1 MNAKTLNDIR
11 ISLIYSFGSALLQLI
26 APQQKLKTFLDQK
39 TETAMSIFEDWF
51 RLIDPALPGPGMK
64 VDSTIYLS
72 LWSGQRGEKEHVKC
86 IGIRGELAPD
96 HVPILGI
103 YDDVLILMIGDVCTE
118 WKGST
123 NPGKLYIDHPTNPK
137 GCAQLIEG
145 VHMFKPGIHG
155 GQFPAF
161 VQAEDFPVNRL
172 NEKGQTISHEV
183 GQFGIHLHSGGP
195 GEDVNQYSAGCQI
208 VWSPEGYFGATWHR
222 FFDPASKAMQDNN
235 QSILPYMLV
244 DATNLLPS
252 QALRME
258 Q

>member
-1 MNAKTLNDIR
+1 MTYAFL
-11 ISLIYSFGSALLQLI
+11 LIYSFGTPLLVVVAPSKNKLI
-26 APQQKLKTFLDQK
+26 FDQK
-39 TETAMSIFEDWF
+39 SATFMSIFDYWF
-51 RLIDPALPGPGMK
+51 KLTKPDPEPGTN
-64 VDSTIYLS
+64 VDPKLYLK

-123 NPGKLYIDHPTNPK
+123 NPGKFFIDHPENPK

-145 VHMFKPGIHG
+145 IHIFKPGIHDG
-155 GQFPAF
+155 RFPAF

-172 NEKGQTISHEV
+172 NEKGQVVLQETGE
-183 GQFGIHLHSGGP
+183 FEIHLHSGGP
-195 GEDVNQYSAGCQI
+195 GEDVDKYSAGCQI
-208 VWSPEGYFGATWHR
+208 IWSPDGYFGPTWHK
-222 FFDPASKAMQDNN
+222 FFDPASKAMQEKD

-244 DATNLLPS
+244 DATSLPPNK
-252 QALRME
+252 AA
-258 Q
+258 